1 MGFQVVQTWERGGC
15 VPPQQ
20 GQGAAVSPSW
30 PPAYVHV
37 SSSPNMK
44 SRFQN
49 EDRLTQALI
58 KHNLAICFTFV
69 VTCVQSSVQESKKHN
84 QEYLSAGFQIR
95 DLQEYTQNQN
105 AVNISS
111 KKNQI

>member
-1 MGFQVVQTWERGGC
+1 M
-15 VPPQQ
+15 PPQQ
-20 GQGAAVSPSW
+20 GQGAAVSPLW

-44 SRFQN
+44 SRFKN
-49 EDRLTQALI
+49 KDRLTQTPI
-58 KHNLAICFTFV
+58 KHNLEICFTFV
-69 VTCVQSSVQESKKHN
+69 VTCVQSSVQECKRHN
-84 QEYLSAGFQIR
+84 LDYLSAGFQIR

-105 AVNISS
+105 AVNILS